1 MARELPY
8 WLQVL
13 QALSTPAIALL
24 AAVIGVMQW
33 RTAHQRAVL
42 DLFQKRWDAY
52 SEMRHIIGDVMRE
65 GHAPTE
71 TSLAFF
77 RAANQAKFI
86 FGTEVNAYLQSVYTM
101 LVDLH
106 HAQERMK
113 GGGLILGKWADKEAK
128 LSTEIGEF
136 FEKFELLAMPYMRM
150 HQKVPWSWRA
160 IKERFSALGMV
171 RRLRRS
177 VLLNTW

>member
-13 QALSTPAIALL
+13 PPLSTPAIALL

-52 SEMRHIIGDVMRE
+52 MAMREIIGGVMRE
-65 GHAPTE
+65 GTAPTE

-77 RAANQAKFI
+77 RATIQAKFI
-86 FGTEVNAYLQSVYTM
+86 FGLEVDAYLQSVYTM
-101 LVDLH
+101 LVDLR
-106 HAQERMK
+106 HAQASMK
-113 GGGLILGKWADKEAK
+113 PGGRNLDKWADKEAE
-128 LSTEIGEF
+128 LSSEIGKF

-150 HQKVPWSWRA
+150 HQKMPWSWRA
-160 IKERFSALGMV
+160 MRERFSALGMV
-171 RRLRRS
+171 RRLRRYMGAM
-177 VLLNTW
+177 